1 MLHFVMRN
9 KILCENKAIFVN
21 VTIGKYSTTHL
32 LIYKS
37 ILVERI
43 RERGKNIKKQIQI
56 KFFTAL

>member
-1 MLHFVMRN
+1 ML
-9 KILCENKAIFVN
+9 
-21 VTIGKYSTTHL
+21 GKYSITHL

-56 KFFTAL
+56 KFFTSLKAYTCPDINL

>member
-1 MLHFVMRN
+1 ML
-9 KILCENKAIFVN
+9 
-21 VTIGKYSTTHL
+21 GKYSITHL

-56 KFFTAL
+56 ISKIAKVHVKYSLILLSKAK